1 MIWLALFK
9 ETKGSLLAM
18 RCVWWKVV
26 RLAISMGKLLSGI
39 NDGAIVYGRD
49 GLPQEIGSG
58 NTVKVGNCNPA
69 FLLGWGNSF
78 TYKDFSY
85 YFLIDGHFG
94 GEVLAQTQAVLDQ
107 IGVSK
112 VSGEARRWGM

>member
-39 NDGAIVYGRD
+39 NMVRSCMAGTVCPKRSVA
-49 GLPQEIGSG
+49 G

-107 IGVSK
+107 NRS
-112 VSGEARRWGM
+112 E